1 MNRIEDTDKIVSLIN
16 NIVILFTTISGLL
29 ISIFKEKINI
39 QMLVAFLV
47 VLLAYIFFMSF
58 HLKKMKYMNFVE
70 FLFYNPTHRF
80 TLLPKFRIF

>member
-29 ISIFKEKINI
+29 ISIFNEKINI

-47 VLLAYIFFMSF
+47 VLLTYIFFMSF
-58 HLKKMKYMNFVE
+58 HLKKMKYMNFVSQVQT
-70 FLFYNPTHRF
+70 PV
-80 TLLPKFRIF
+80 